1 MSEYLYAKGLVLVE
15 NFLTHQEEL
24 DILSHIPE
32 TISVNKHTRNSIR
45 RYGSKM
51 PYKNQIESE
60 VIPDYLDRLSQKIF
74 DTGYLVVKPNSVS
87 INEYLT
93 GNAIAPHIDSIES
106 GSIISIISLLS
117 EATMCF
123 SLNNKEYTVVI
134 QPRSL
139 IQLKDEIR
147 YKWKHAI
154 LPVKN
159 KRYSIV
165 FRNG

>member
-1 MSEYLYAKGLVLVE
+1 MSEYLYTKGLVLVE

-24 DILSHIPE
+24 NILSHIPE
-32 TISVNKHTRNSIR
+32 TMPIHKHTRNSIR
-45 RYGSKM
+45 RYGSKT
-51 PYKNQIESE
+51 PYRNQIESE
-60 VIPDYLDRLSQKIF
+60 TIPDYLDLLCQKIF
-74 DTGYLVVKPNSVS
+74 DTGYLVVRPNSVS
-87 INEYLT
+87 INEYLI
-93 GNAIAPHIDSIES
+93 GNAIAPHIDSMES

-123 SLNNKEYTVVI
+123 SLNNEEYTVLI

-147 YKWKHAI
+147 YKWKHSI